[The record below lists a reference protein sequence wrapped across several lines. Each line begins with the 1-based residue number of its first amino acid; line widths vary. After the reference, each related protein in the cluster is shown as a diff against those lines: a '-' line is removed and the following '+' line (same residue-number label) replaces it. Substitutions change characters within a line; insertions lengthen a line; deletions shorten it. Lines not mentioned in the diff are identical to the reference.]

1 MGLASVRLPAKQ
13 AKKQNKNKKKNRHIR
28 HGQGRANGT
37 RATRKTAMSKHTC
50 IQHNTTHTP
59 LLVPARVFADFAVA
73 ILGMDAGDVESS
85 DS

>member
-1 MGLASVRLPAKQ
+1 
-13 AKKQNKNKKKNRHIR
+13 
-28 HGQGRANGT
+28 
-37 RATRKTAMSKHTC
+37 MSKHTC